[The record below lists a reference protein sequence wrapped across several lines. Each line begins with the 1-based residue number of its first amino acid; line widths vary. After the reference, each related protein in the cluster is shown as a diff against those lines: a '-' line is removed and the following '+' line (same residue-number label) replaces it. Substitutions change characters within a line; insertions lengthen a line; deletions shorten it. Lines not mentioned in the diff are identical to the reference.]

1 MDEKASFLLRALPS
15 LDSIK
20 LMRYCGDMS
29 FQEILEHG
37 TLRRLCILPGAERAV
52 RPFVM
57 TREKIDSIL
66 AYCPRIEDLTVS
78 IPRTNGDFREVEIH
92 RALAQMPRLK
102 KLEIFFDCSGFYD
115 WRKGGS
121 SLQPTSPL
129 GYADIQDILINA
141 SIYEPLI
148 YSIFRTIIEA
158 SAREFPP
165 LQRLKAVIFDFGNLG
180 VEYTADLD
188 AIVQFLF
195 RKWQCI
201 QVQEMVMTT
210 LS

>member
-1 MDEKASFLLRALPS
+1 
-15 LDSIK
+15 
-20 LMRYCGDMS
+20 MS
-29 FQEILEHG
+29 FQEILGHG
-37 TLRRLCILPGAERAV
+37 TLRRLCILPGAQRAV
-52 RPFVM
+52 RPFVK

-66 AYCPRIEDLTVS
+66 AYCPRIEELTVS
-78 IPRTNGDFREVEIH
+78 IPGTNGDFREVEIH
-92 RALAQMPRLK
+92 RALGRMPRLK
-102 KLEIFFDCSGFYD
+102 KLEIFFDCSGFYA
-115 WRKGGS
+115 WCKGGS

-129 GYADIQDILINA
+129 RYADIQDILINA
-141 SIYEPLI
+141 SIDEPLI

-158 SAREFPP
+158 SPREFP

-195 RKWQCI
+195 RKWQYI

-210 LS
+210 L